1 MIGWGRGQ
9 APTVRGNT
17 LIEILIVLAIL
28 GIAAGIAG
36 LGFRSAMPIPVDET
50 TATIAAARRD
60 AIRSGK
66 SITIF
71 VEHPGR
77 TLSATAHPDGRVVA
91 DTALGVDLLSGRKA
105 P

>member
-1 MIGWGRGQ
+1 MSGWARGQ
-9 APTVRGNT
+9 GPKAAGNT
-17 LIEILIVLAIL
+17 LIEILVVLAIL

-36 LGFRSAMPIPVDET
+36 VGFRSAMPVPVNET
-50 TATIAAARRD
+50 TAAIAAARRD

-71 VEHPGR
+71 VEHADR
-77 TLSATAHPDGRVVA
+77 VLSATAHPDGRVVA
-91 DTALGVDLLSGRKA
+91 DTALAVGHLSGRRS